1 VSQFIEVGI
10 YMCGLRNDFTVAF
23 VHLFSSSSKSFSRD
37 FSFPTTLKYIYIYI
51 YIYKETD
58 DRKEK
63 MAIWEDIEN
72 GHDGAP
78 EDVSQPLMPVNLLG
92 EEGSAGTQY
101 SCNTRIARMV
111 YLSTLV
117 AVCGSFVVGFVKRNL

>member
-1 VSQFIEVGI
+1 MLFFYQPGPVPAPDRPGPGSIHRARPGFKTLLQSISIGDSTIKWATRCSHNWKQVSQFIEVGI

-63 MAIWEDIEN
+63 MAI
-72 GHDGAP
+72 
-78 EDVSQPLMPVNLLG
+78 
-92 EEGSAGTQY
+92 
-101 SCNTRIARMV
+101 
-111 YLSTLV
+111 
-117 AVCGSFVVGFVKRNL
+117 